1 MKAKNPRHGSMQVWP
16 RKRANRPTARVRSWN
31 KKDSGL
37 LGFVGYKAGM
47 TQVLVTDAHK
57 TSMNKGEE
65 VMVPAT
71 IIECPPIKI
80 YAVRAYTKDVKG
92 LKVATEIVVGKDKN
106 LLRRLFTKKAQE
118 VKALDALNKPEYTLS
133 ILTFTQPSLTGI
145 GKKKPEIIEL
155 HLGGSNEEILTFV
168 KEHLTSGIK
177 MSEIFKEGD
186 YIDAHA
192 ITKGK
197 GHQGSVKRFG
207 VALTSHKSEK
217 KRRGP
222 GSLGGWKGHAHF
234 MYRVAFPGQMGY
246 HQRVQYN
253 NQIIKIGEKVD
264 EVNPVSGFINFG
276 LVKNEFLVLKGS
288 VPGPKKRLITM
299 VKGIRVK
306 KLQTPPTVERISTRS
321 QQR

>member
-1 MKAKNPRHGSMQVWP
+1 MKSKNPRHGSMQVWP

-47 TQVLVTDAHK
+47 TRVLITEAHK
-57 TSMNKGEE
+57 TSMYKGEE
-65 VMVPAT
+65 IMVPAT

-80 YAVRAYTKDVKG
+80 YSVRAYTKDVKG

-118 VKALDALNKPEYTLS
+118 ASALDALNKPEYTLS

-145 GKKKPEIIEL
+145 GKKKPEVIEL

-177 MSEIFKEGD
+177 VSEIFKEGD
-186 YIDAHA
+186 YLDAHA
-192 ITKGK
+192 ITTGR

-207 VALTSHKSEK
+207 VSLTQKKSEK

-222 GSLGGWKGHAHF
+222 GSLGGWKAQQHWQ
-234 MYRVAFPGQMGY
+234 YRVAFPGQTGY

-253 NQIIKIGEKVD
+253 NQILKIGDKVE
-264 EVNPVSGFINFG
+264 EVNPVSGFVNFG
-276 LVKNEFLVLKGS
+276 LVKNEFLVVKGS
-288 VPGPKKRLITM
+288 IPGPKKRLITM

-306 KLQTPPTVERISTRS
+306 KPKTAPTVEKVSTRS
-321 QQR
+321 QQG